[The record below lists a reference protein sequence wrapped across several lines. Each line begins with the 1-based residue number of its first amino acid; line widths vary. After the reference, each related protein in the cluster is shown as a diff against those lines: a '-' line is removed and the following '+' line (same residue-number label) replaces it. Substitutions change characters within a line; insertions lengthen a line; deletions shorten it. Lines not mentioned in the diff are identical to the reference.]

1 MKFFVA
7 TATAGLVI
15 TALLA
20 SVKLAEA
27 IKTTSLDALL
37 HHPGKFDHA
46 KVIVKGTA
54 SHVERHC
61 PRQGLPSTT
70 FVVTAATT
78 AASIPISS
86 RGQGTVRDGA
96 TVFVE
101 GVFDGATR
109 RIVAYSIREQSE

>member
-7 TATAGLVI
+7 TVTAGLAI

-37 HHPGKFDHA
+37 HHPSKFDHA

-54 SHVERHC
+54 SHVERHY

-70 FVVTAATT
+70 FVVTAPTT
-78 AASIPISS
+78 GTSIPISS

-101 GVFDGATR
+101 GVFDGATK
-109 RIVAYSIREQSE
+109 RIVAYSIQERSE

>member
-1 MKFFVA
+1 MKLFMA

-27 IKTTSLDALL
+27 LKATSLDALL
-37 HHPGKFDHA
+37 HYPGKFDHA

-54 SHVERHC
+54 SHVETHY

-70 FVVTAATT
+70 FVVTEPGT
-78 AASIPISS
+78 AASISVSS
-86 RGQGTVRDGA
+86 RGAGTVRDGA
-96 TVFVE
+96 TVSVE
-101 GVFDGATR
+101 GVFDRTTE
-109 RIVAYSIREQSE
+109 RIAAYSIRERRE